1 MPGAVPIAAAE
12 VTIPTRVGIPD
23 RAEGLDNEWISM
35 LFPRNLSGGSGVGG
49 AEDMWPLTS
58 VTFYIC
64 IW

>member
-49 AEDMWPLTS
+49 AEDM
-58 VTFYIC
+58 
-64 IW
+64 